1 MSKLLK
7 GILLLT
13 FSVGLI
19 GAYRYGAAQET
30 GTTLARTSIHFPT
43 FAVEIST
50 EALATKHALEG
61 TYISAGNFDATITP
75 SNATAVSPPLTVSCP
90 GTTGTCTI
98 QADMW
103 IQNGAQTSNH
113 NTNLVCLYID
123 GAPSAFCDFE
133 AGESPNDGTL
143 VQTSSSQ
150 EISGLAHG
158 NHTVQ
163 TYFWTENGAYVG
175 YYNSNYRVYKP

>member
-7 GILLLT
+7 VTLLVI
-13 FSVGLI
+13 FAVGLI
-19 GAYRYGAAQET
+19 GAYRNDAAQEGRT
-30 GTTLARTSIHFPT
+30 GLGRNSIHFPR
-43 FAVEIST
+43 FAAEISPD
-50 EALATKHALEG
+50 ALATKHVLEG
-61 TYISAGNFDATITP
+61 TYNSSGNFDATVTP
-75 SNATAVSPPLTVSCP
+75 SNATAISLPLTISCP

-123 GAPSAFCDFE
+123 GAPLAFCDFE

-150 EISGLAHG
+150 GVSGLARG